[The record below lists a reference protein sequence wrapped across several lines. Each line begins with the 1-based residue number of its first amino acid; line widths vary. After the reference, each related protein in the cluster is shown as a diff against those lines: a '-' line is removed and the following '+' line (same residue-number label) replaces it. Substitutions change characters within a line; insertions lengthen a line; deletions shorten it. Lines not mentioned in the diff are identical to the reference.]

1 MIEIAIVLASIL
13 IAFSI
18 GSNDTSNA
26 FGISIGCGLLKFR
39 TALILL
45 LIFVFIG
52 ISLQGHAVMRTVGR
66 DLVGLSG
73 KSLAISLI
81 TSATII
87 ILSNWRKFPLSSHQ
101 VIIGSLTGSALALGL
116 PVNYYTLLKIV
127 LSWVI
132 SPLSSFFLSVAIY
145 KILEKTLVKYSVF
158 VAERIL
164 SILLLISAILIAY
177 NTGANELATAMGSIV
192 HYGILNPIQ
201 ACIIG
206 TFSLFFGALA
216 LSYRVVET
224 VGKGIT
230 ALDVV
235 SGFSAQFGAGLSVWI
250 FTTLGM
256 PVSTTYCI
264 IGGIFGVGFLKGV
277 GTVKLG
283 LLKRI
288 ALSWVIAPSLSFVTC
303 FVLGKLIYV

>member
-1 MIEIAIVLASIL
+1 MIELAVIIACIL

-26 FGISIGCGLLKFR
+26 FGISIGCGLLRFR
-39 TALILL
+39 MALILL

-52 ISLQGHAVMRTVGR
+52 VSLQGYAVMRTVGKE
-66 DLVGLSG
+66 LVGLSG
-73 KSLAISLI
+73 KSLALSLMM
-81 TSATII
+81 SAVII
-87 ILSNWRKFPLSSHQ
+87 ILSNWRRFPLSSHQ

-127 LSWVI
+127 LSWI
-132 SPLSSFFLSVAIY
+132 LSPLSSFFISIAIY
-145 KILEKTLVKYSVF
+145 KILERTLVRYSVF
-158 VAERIL
+158 VVERIL
-164 SILLLISAILIAY
+164 SFLLLISAILIAY
-177 NTGANELATAMGSIV
+177 NTGANELATAVGSVV

-201 ACIIG
+201 AGIIG
-206 TFSLFFGALA
+206 TLSLFFGALA
-216 LSYRVVET
+216 LSHRVVET

-230 ALDVV
+230 ALDVI
-235 SGFSAQFGAGLSVWI
+235 SGFSAQFGAGLSVWV

-277 GTVKLG
+277 GTVKLD
-283 LLKRI
+283 LLRKI
-288 ALSWVIAPSLSFVTC
+288 ALSWIVAPTLSFTIC
-303 FVLGKLIYV
+303 FVLGKVI